1 MIDQEKKSARSTE
14 RLLDVGLEQTRILYA
29 ALPLSLLATLINAT
43 VLSALLWEQTR
54 LAANLGWLGGIY
66 LLTAA
71 RWVNYRNFNKASSG
85 LEPGNDWRLRTL
97 LGTLLAGIF
106 WGSASFLIFP
116 EHSIAHQAI
125 FALVIAGMSA
135 GAVTTL
141 SAVFGICASF
151 LLTTLIPL
159 IGVFALGEG
168 TINFMMAVMSSL
180 FLIMVLFS
188 SRRLSHTILESLEM
202 RYERQKAE
210 QTIRHQALY
219 DDLTKLPNRRL
230 FLERLTRE
238 LSRSRRHDHTGAVLF
253 LDLDHFKT
261 INDSLGHGVGDELLR
276 SVAARLRRRLRKEDT
291 AARLGG
297 DEFVLLIPEL
307 ANDINIASGKVRR
320 LANEVLKEFR
330 QPFTVSG
337 HELHVSAS
345 IGVAIFPIAD
355 EKPEDLLKKADVA
368 MYSAKAGGRG
378 AMQLFLPSMQQA
390 ADRRLTIERGL
401 RRALSNGELELYYQ
415 PQFVSDERLFGAE
428 ALMRWNHPG
437 EGLVPPS
444 QFIQI
449 AEETGLIIPMG
460 DWALRQACQ
469 DLVLIEE
476 DSDIRFSVNIS
487 PRQFREPNFVERV
500 KTILNETGASAER
513 LCFEITEGTVIDNID
528 QAVERMEQ
536 LKSLGLSFSVD
547 DFGTGHSSLAYLK
560 RLPLDVIKIDQSFV
574 RDIHSDPNDAI
585 IVQTIIAMSHH
596 MGLDVI
602 AEGVETPQAR
612 EFLLS
617 KGCDKY
623 QGYLFGRPE
632 PFDSLRQRLR
642 VPPTDTERNRHQLL
656 QSV

>member
-1 MIDQEKKSARSTE
+1 M
-14 RLLDVGLEQTRILYA
+14 
-29 ALPLSLLATLINAT
+29 
-43 VLSALLWEQTR
+43 
-54 LAANLGWLGGIY
+54 
-66 LLTAA
+66 
-71 RWVNYRNFNKASSG
+71 
-85 LEPGNDWRLRTL
+85 
-97 LGTLLAGIF
+97 
-106 WGSASFLIFP
+106 
-116 EHSIAHQAI
+116 
-125 FALVIAGMSA
+125 
-135 GAVTTL
+135 
-141 SAVFGICASF
+141 
-151 LLTTLIPL
+151 
-159 IGVFALGEG
+159 
-168 TINFMMAVMSSL
+168 
-180 FLIMVLFS
+180 
-188 SRRLSHTILESLEM
+188 
-202 RYERQKAE
+202 
-210 QTIRHQALY
+210 
-219 DDLTKLPNRRL
+219 
-230 FLERLTRE
+230 
-238 LSRSRRHDHTGAVLF
+238 
-253 LDLDHFKT
+253 
-261 INDSLGHGVGDELLR
+261 
-276 SVAARLRRRLRKEDT
+276 
-291 AARLGG
+291 
-297 DEFVLLIPEL
+297 
-307 ANDINIASGKVRR
+307 
-320 LANEVLKEFR
+320 
-330 QPFTVSG
+330 
-337 HELHVSAS
+337 
-345 IGVAIFPIAD
+345 AIFPIAD

-415 PQFVSDERLFGAE
+415 PQFVSGERLFGAE

-602 AEGVETPQAR
+602 AEGVETPQAK

>member
-230 FLERLTRE
+230 LLERLTRE

-307 ANDINIASGKVRR
+307 ANDIDIASGKVRR

-330 QPFTVSG
+330 EPFTVSG

-602 AEGVETPQAR
+602 AEGVETPQAK

>member
-307 ANDINIASGKVRR
+307 ANDIDIASGKVRR

-415 PQFVSDERLFGAE
+415 PQFVSGERLFGAE

-602 AEGVETPQAR
+602 AEGVETPQAK

>member
-97 LGTLLAGIF
+97 LGTLLAGIS

-230 FLERLTRE
+230 LLERLTRE

-330 QPFTVSG
+330 EPFTVSG

>member
-307 ANDINIASGKVRR
+307 ANDIDIASGKVRR

-460 DWALRQACQ
+460 DWALRRACQ

-602 AEGVETPQAR
+602 AEGVETPQAK

>member
-1 MIDQEKKSARSTE
+1 
-14 RLLDVGLEQTRILYA
+14 
-29 ALPLSLLATLINAT
+29 
-43 VLSALLWEQTR
+43 

-97 LGTLLAGIF
+97 LGTLLAGIS

-230 FLERLTRE
+230 LLERLTRE

-330 QPFTVSG
+330 EPFTVSG

-602 AEGVETPQAR
+602 AEGVETPQAK

>member
-1 MIDQEKKSARSTE
+1 MIDQEKTSARGME

-97 LGTLLAGIF
+97 LGTLLAGIS

-230 FLERLTRE
+230 LLERLTRE

-330 QPFTVSG
+330 EPFTVSG

-460 DWALRQACQ
+460 DWALRRACQ

>member
-330 QPFTVSG
+330 EPFTVSG

-368 MYSAKAGGRG
+368 MYSAKADGRG

-602 AEGVETPQAR
+602 AEGVETPQAK